1 MTFSCPHCGAPLTIT
16 QLDAEGAYQEAKG
29 IYARLGERLGVLAE
43 AYCRLWA
50 PPGRRLQSRKETAIL
65 RELLR
70 LKEEKAFSR
79 RRKPV
84 PFEEIDLLRAL
95 EALSLKPPEGR
106 LTGHGYLHAVIGG
119 KRESRLSWEEKK
131 ADERRRQELGRAA
144 AVPPLDTSA
153 LPGFLR
159 GTAER
164 KGFPSPQPSPPSR
177 TGEPVRGPGKMG
189 RGSETE
195 PPEGEKK

>member
-1 MTFSCPHCGAPLTIT
+1 MTFSCPHCGAPLTLA

-29 IYARLGERLGVLAE
+29 IYAKLGERLGVPAE

-50 PPGRRLQSRKETAIL
+50 PPGRRLQARKETAIL

-70 LKEEKAFSR
+70 LKAEKAFMR
-79 RRKPV
+79 RGKPA
-84 PFEEIDLLRAL
+84 PFEEIDLFRAL

-106 LTGHGYLHAVIGG
+106 LAGHGYLHAVIGG

-131 ADERRRQELGRAA
+131 RDEDRRKGLERAPA
-144 AVPPLDTSA
+144 APPLDPAS

-159 GTAER
+159 ESAER
-164 KGFPSPQPSPPSR
+164 RLPP
-177 TGEPVRGPGKMG
+177 
-189 RGSETE
+189 
-195 PPEGEKK
+195 GEKSE